1 MVNIKIRL
9 NLGLLDLSLCLF
21 VSFYE
26 NSILEKNRK
35 VMSEKSEKCKIECEN
50 SKQET
55 RDK

>member
-26 NSILEKNRK
+26 NSILGKNRR
-35 VMSEKSEKCKIECEN
+35 VMYEKIGKCKIECEN
-50 SKQET
+50 EK
-55 RDK
+55 